1 MPVDTKLY
9 DILQVSPN
17 ASVHEIKKVSQT
29 GWMLLIFVVSIHNIC
44 CATSLLDRRGKYLS
58 LLAIFGKYSL

>member
-29 GWMLLIFVVSIHNIC
+29 SWMLSIFIISTYSMC
-44 CATSLLDRRGKYLS
+44 CVTSFLDG
-58 LLAIFGKYSL
+58 

>member
-29 GWMLLIFVVSIHNIC
+29 GWMLLSFIVSTYNMC
-44 CATSLLDRRGKYLS
+44 CVTSFLDG
-58 LLAIFGKYSL
+58 

>member
-29 GWMLLIFVVSIHNIC
+29 GRMLLSFIVSTYSMC
-44 CATSLLDRRGKYLS
+44 CVTSFLDGWGKYIS
-58 LLAIFGKYSL
+58 RLAIFGKYF